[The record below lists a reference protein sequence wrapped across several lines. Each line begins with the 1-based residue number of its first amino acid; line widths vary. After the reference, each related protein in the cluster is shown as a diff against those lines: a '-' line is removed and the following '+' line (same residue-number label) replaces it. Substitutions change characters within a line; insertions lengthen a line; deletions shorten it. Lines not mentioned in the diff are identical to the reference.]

1 MLRTSP
7 KCHRELVPLP
17 GGILFS
23 LDVSDVSLDVDLNR
37 NGRVKSK
44 GKDKVMRR
52 QGTDGQRRVQ
62 LFAVSSLKISR
73 RERDLGGVAGV

>member
-1 MLRTSP
+1 M
-7 KCHRELVPLP
+7 
-17 GGILFS
+17 
-23 LDVSDVSLDVDLNR
+23 DLNR

-62 LFAVSSLKISR
+62 LFAVSSLKISG
-73 RERDLGGVAGV
+73 RESDLGGVAGV

>member
-7 KCHRELVPLP
+7 KCHQDLVPLP
-17 GGILFS
+17 GGILFC

-52 QGTDGQRRVQ
+52 
-62 LFAVSSLKISR
+62 FAVGNVWRVNAGCSHLQSLH
-73 RERDLGGVAGV
+73 